1 MARHYTWSGSGGTDS
16 AETREVI
23 PRAGGGSPI
32 PIGTGV
38 QPTDFDLTIPG
49 VDPVE
54 GYSKEKRASLS
65 GDKQLARERV
75 ANLMP
80 QTGKRS

>member
-1 MARHYTWSGSGGTDS
+1 MIARHYTWNGSGGGES
-16 AETREVI
+16 AETKEEI
-23 PRAGGGSPI
+23 PRAGGGKPI

-38 QPTDFDLTIPG
+38 QPTDFDLVIPG

-65 GDKQLARERV
+65 GDKQLQRERI

-80 QTGKRS
+80 QTGRA